1 MSGRCVACC
10 GHMTHT
16 GCKFT
21 CVPLISLLHL
31 PGAECCGA
39 LGEGTWGRAGGGQLV
54 LAPEAFVEVQG
65 QWDPGSWMGKGYS
78 PGCTWHPG
86 QALSGEGNVR
96 SPLLGLNFGFPCGR
110 SFLTTLQLRKCIV
123 EMRDMVPFHPSPLPV
138 RSRSLPAGGLP

>member
-1 MSGRCVACC
+1 MKYGSCSAELLEPQPQLRDHVTA
-10 GHMTHT
+10 
-16 GCKFT
+16 
-21 CVPLISLLHL
+21 CVPGS
-31 PGAECCGA
+31 
-39 LGEGTWGRAGGGQLV
+39 EGLTWGRAGGGQLV

-96 SPLLGLNFGFPCGR
+96 SPLLELNFGFPCGR